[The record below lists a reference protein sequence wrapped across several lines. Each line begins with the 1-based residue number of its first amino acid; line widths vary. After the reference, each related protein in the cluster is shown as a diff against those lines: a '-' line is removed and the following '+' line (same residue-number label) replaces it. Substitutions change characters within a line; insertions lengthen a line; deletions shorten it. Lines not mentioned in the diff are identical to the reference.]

1 MSVAG
6 IGTLTRGT
14 TPSLS
19 LARALT
25 SPAEQLSTM
34 PPMDLFVA
42 QMNCDSSEAR
52 VDAMRRLKIVADAIG
67 TDATLA
73 KLLPY
78 LATNIAMEE
87 DEEDEILLILAEQLA
102 LMVPTLIPGYR
113 ALPLLPIL
121 ERLAAVEE
129 TVVRDKA
136 VDSINKI
143 VPVLLTPPV
152 DGESNGQEQEA
163 AAGAV
168 TAAPALL
175 LAMAK
180 RLSGADWFTAKVS
193 AAGILPV
200 VYSFYNTHRKEV
212 KAGDDVMNSTDEAN
226 RELRMLYKDLSE
238 DDTPM
243 VRRSAARNLGK
254 FIEAVA
260 NLPPTEKSL
269 KGPPSVNVPDN
280 IKSMV
285 TQEMVPVFQT
295 LASDEQDSVRLLAV
309 AVAGSVGKALGMDA
323 SLNADLIFPVIKNGC
338 IDLSWRVRN
347 NLSREYATVATSMG
361 FAGPNGNKTCQTEI
375 FNCFSG
381 LLQDAEAEVRG
392 AAVTNIARMTQ
403 LGGPDLFNSH
413 IAPNLPSLSDD
424 PVMEVRSR
432 LAQTLMDCCNPEICD
447 CLTDVII
454 LQVFRPL
461 LENFLNDEFA
471 EVQLHILTKLSRV
484 SHLLSKMDVVV
495 STVLQ
500 MTKAQNWRVREAV
513 GQLLPHL
520 ADAMG
525 VPFFEDHLLEPW
537 LKLLLD
543 QVADV
548 RTACVIGMPKLLSA
562 AGAQWIQSEILP
574 HYTKIYD
581 ESSSYLTRITILRCF
596 SALSE
601 CEDLPPALLE
611 AVLNQMIKSL
621 NDRVANVRMVT
632 ARGLANLM
640 KQCEEAVLVGK
651 IRPALSQRVMEDE
664 DEDCKYFAQ
673 LALDACN

>member
-1 MSVAG
+1 
-6 IGTLTRGT
+6 
-14 TPSLS
+14 
-19 LARALT
+19 
-25 SPAEQLSTM
+25 
-34 PPMDLFVA
+34 
-42 QMNCDSSEAR
+42 
-52 VDAMRRLKIVADAIG
+52 MRRLKIVADAIG
-67 TDATLA
+67 TEATLSQ
-73 KLLPY
+73 LLPY
-78 LATNIAMEE
+78 LATNIAMED
-87 DEEDEILLILAEQLA
+87 DEEDEILLILAEQLG
-102 LMVPTLIPGYR
+102 LMVPELIPGYR

-136 VDSINKI
+136 VESINKI
-143 VPVLLTPPV
+143 VPVLLASPAGG
-152 DGESNGQEQEA
+152 DDNGDQQEA
-163 AAGAV
+163 AAAAV
-168 TAAPALL
+168 NAAPALL

-200 VYSFYNTHRKEV
+200 MYCFYNTHKKTG
-212 KAGDDVMNSTDEAN
+212 KANADGVGSSTDEAK

-243 VRRSAARNLGK
+243 VRRSAAKNLGK
-254 FIEAVA
+254 FVEAVA
-260 NLPPTEKSL
+260 NLPPSN
-269 KGPPSVNVPDN
+269 GPPTKGEPSTPVPDT

-285 TQEMVPVFQT
+285 TDEMVSVFQT
-295 LASDEQDSVRLLAV
+295 LAQDEQDSVRLLAA
-309 AVAGSVGKALGMDA
+309 AVAGSVGKALGRDPV
-323 SLNADLIFPVIKNGC
+323 LNAELIFPVIKSGC
-338 IDLSWRVRN
+338 SDLSWRVRN
-347 NLSREYATVATSMG
+347 NLAKEFAPVATSMG
-361 FAGPNGNKTCQTEI
+361 FGGPNGNKSCQTDL

-381 LLQDAEAEVRG
+381 LLQDTEAEVRG

-403 LGGPDLFNSH
+403 LGGPELFNSH
-413 IAPNLPSLSDD
+413 IAPNLPALSDD

-432 LAQTLMDCCNPEICD
+432 LAQTLMDCCDPTICD
-447 CLTDVII
+447 CLNDRII

-461 LENFLNDEFA
+461 LENFLTDEFA

-484 SHLLSKMDVVV
+484 SNLLSKMDVVV

-513 GQLLPHL
+513 GHLLPHL

-548 RTACVIGMPKLLSA
+548 RSACVTGMPKLLSA
-562 AGAQWIQSEILP
+562 AGAQWIQSEMLP

-581 ESSSYLTRITILRCF
+581 GSSSYLTRITILRCF

-601 CEDLPPALLE
+601 CENLQANLLE

-621 NDRVANVRMVT
+621 NDRVANVRMVA
-632 ARGLANLM
+632 ARGLIELT
-640 KQCEEAVLVGK
+640 KQCEEGVIVGK
-651 IRPALSQRVMEDE
+651 LRPALSQRVMEDE

>member
-1 MSVAG
+1 MSG
-6 IGTLTRGT
+6 SSGGTSTLTRGT

-25 SPAEQLSTM
+25 PPAETVTTM

-52 VDAMRRLKIVADAIG
+52 VDGMRRLKTVADAIG
-67 TDATLA
+67 TEATLS

-87 DEEDEILLILAEQLA
+87 DEEDEILLILAEQLG
-102 LMVPTLIPGYR
+102 LMVPGLIPGYR
-113 ALPLLPIL
+113 ALPILPIL

-129 TVVRDKA
+129 TVVREKA
-136 VDSINKI
+136 VESINKI
-143 VPVLLTPPV
+143 VPVLLVPPKG
-152 DGESNGQEQEA
+152 DEENGEQQEA
-163 AAGAV
+163 AAAAV

-200 VYSFYNTHRKEV
+200 VYCFYNTHNA
-212 KAGDDVMNSTDEAN
+212 KAGGDTNAINSTDDAK

-254 FIEAVA
+254 FVEAVA
-260 NLPPTEKSL
+260 DL
-269 KGPPSVNVPDN
+269 GPKPKKDEPSVVIPDN
-280 IKSMV
+280 IKSII
-285 TQEMVPVFQT
+285 TDEMVPLFQT
-295 LASDEQDSVRLLAV
+295 LSQDEQDSVRLLAV
-309 AVAGSVGKALGMDA
+309 ATAGSVGRALSMDA
-323 SLNADLIFPVIKNGC
+323 SINAELIFPVIKNGC
-338 IDLSWRVRN
+338 VDLSWRVRN
-347 NLSREYATVATSMG
+347 NLAKEFASVASSMG
-361 FAGPNGNKTCQTEI
+361 FGGPNGNKTCHTEL

-381 LLQDAEAEVRG
+381 LLQDNEAEVRG
-392 AAVTNIARMTQ
+392 AAVTNIAEMTQ
-403 LGGPDLFNSH
+403 LGGPDLFSSH

-424 PVMEVRSR
+424 PIMEVRSR
-432 LAQTLMDCCNPEICD
+432 LAQTLMDCCNPAICD
-447 CLTDVII
+447 CLTDRII

-471 EVQLHILTKLSRV
+471 EVQLHILTKLSLV

-495 STVLQ
+495 QSVLQ

-513 GQLLPHL
+513 GHILPHL

-548 RTACVIGMPKLLSA
+548 RTACVSGMPKLLSA
-562 AGAQWIQSEILP
+562 AGAQWLQSEILP
-574 HYTKIYD
+574 HYNKIYE
-581 ESSSYLTRITILRCF
+581 ESTSYLVRITILRCYA
-596 SALSE
+596 ALAES
-601 CEDLPPALLE
+601 DNLHPSLLE
-611 AVLNQMIKSL
+611 AVVDQILKCM
-621 NDRVANVRMVT
+621 NDRVANVRMVA
-632 ARGLANLM
+632 ARGLVGLT
-640 KQCEEAVLVGK
+640 KQCEEAIIVGK
-651 IRPALSQRVMEDE
+651 VRPALSQRVMEDE
-664 DEDCKYFAQ
+664 DEDCKFFAQ
-673 LALDACN
+673 LALDGCT